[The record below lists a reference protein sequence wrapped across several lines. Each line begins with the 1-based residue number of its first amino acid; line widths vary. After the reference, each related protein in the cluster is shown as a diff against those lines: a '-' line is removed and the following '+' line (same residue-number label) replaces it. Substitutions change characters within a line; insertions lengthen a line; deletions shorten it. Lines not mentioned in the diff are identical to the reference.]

1 MSAFVTGIQIQDHF
15 SSVVYDIGNALGFA
29 VSAMVNFQDAMQ
41 TNLDMSSIE
50 AVSYTH
56 LTLPTIQQ
64 V

>member
-41 TNLDMSSIE
+41 TNLDMSSL
-50 AVSYTH
+50 VC
-56 LTLPTIQQ
+56 
-64 V
+64 